1 MNYGFI
7 GLGNMAGAII
17 RGMHRSGLFA
27 ENTVYGYDSFEE
39 KAQAIAAETGLVPC
53 RDNCEVVANA
63 DVVVFAVKPQ
73 MMEGMLAAI
82 PAEQFAGKL
91 VISIAA
97 GVTLAWYESRLPG
110 VAVIRTMPNIN
121 AIVGCAST
129 ALCKG
134 THTTDAH
141 MEIAKTLFS
150 AVGSVYPM
158 EERLVSGFSAICG
171 ASDAFTFLY
180 VEALASAGV
189 KQGFP
194 KPMALQMAKE
204 VVLGAAKLLESGAGN
219 PMELADMVCS
229 PGGTT
234 IEGVHKLREH
244 GFEYAVYEAV
254 GAVADK
260 DRLLGKK

>member
-1 MNYGFI
+1 
-7 GLGNMAGAII
+7 
-17 RGMHRSGLFA
+17 
-27 ENTVYGYDSFEE
+27 
-39 KAQAIAAETGLVPC
+39 
-53 RDNCEVVANA
+53 
-63 DVVVFAVKPQ
+63 
-73 MMEGMLAAI
+73 
-82 PAEQFAGKL
+82 
-91 VISIAA
+91 
-97 GVTLAWYESRLPG
+97 
-110 VAVIRTMPNIN
+110 
-121 AIVGCAST
+121 
-129 ALCKG
+129 
-134 THTTDAH
+134 
-141 MEIAKTLFS
+141 
-150 AVGSVYPM
+150 PM